1 MNDWKGKYLFLYGVH
16 NNKTKKKE
24 FRSIGY
30 AADLVITPIV

>member
-1 MNDWKGKYLFLYGVH
+1 MIEKENIYFYMEFIIIKL
-16 NNKTKKKE
+16 KKKE